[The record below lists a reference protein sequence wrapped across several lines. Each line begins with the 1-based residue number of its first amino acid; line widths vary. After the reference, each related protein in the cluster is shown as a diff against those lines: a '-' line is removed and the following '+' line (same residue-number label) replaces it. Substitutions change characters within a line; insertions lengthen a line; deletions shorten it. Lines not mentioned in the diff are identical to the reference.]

1 MKKIIICILLISL
14 IVLYTEIF
22 RKYEIPLRK
31 NTINYFCQQEKYNKL
46 EKKGILSDK
55 LLAKK
60 YLEENFP
67 HIKYAKTLYST
78 KNPEDLEKVKYPPNF
93 LFKSSGGSRMFKI
106 VKNSNFKVDELKK
119 LGSYY
124 LSIDFGSYGYRKI
137 PFLGLE
143 EPQYNYNDKK
153 IFIEE
158 YIPNTTELRIL
169 MIKGEILYYE
179 IINDSINLNERV
191 DNNWDKINVLYREK
205 NNKNKKVLT
214 DKLPYIEK
222 INKFCYD
229 FYNKEKIDFIR
240 IDFLISGEDYYF
252 GEFTFTPENC
262 REPHCQ
268 EFENKFKKLI
278 V

>member
-1 MKKIIICILLISL
+1 
-14 IVLYTEIF
+14 
-22 RKYEIPLRK
+22 
-31 NTINYFCQQEKYNKL
+31 
-46 EKKGILSDK
+46 
-55 LLAKK
+55 
-60 YLEENFP
+60 
-67 HIKYAKTLYST
+67 
-78 KNPEDLEKVKYPPNF
+78 
-93 LFKSSGGSRMFKI
+93 MFKI
-106 VKNSNFKVDELKK
+106 VKNSNFKIDELKK

-137 PFLGLE
+137 PFFGFE

-179 IINDSINLNERV
+179 IINDSIDLNERV